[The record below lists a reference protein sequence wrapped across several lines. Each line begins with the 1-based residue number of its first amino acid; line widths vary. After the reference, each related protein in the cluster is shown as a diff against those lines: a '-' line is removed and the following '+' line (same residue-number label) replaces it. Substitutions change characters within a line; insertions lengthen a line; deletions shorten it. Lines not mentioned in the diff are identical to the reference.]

1 MTNLTYRNGVS
12 IAETVV
18 YAPSLCVAA
27 FLAIRHGLGQNSG
40 WLFLILFCL
49 ARIIGPCMQ
58 LATMSGE
65 FLGVIPVDIH
75 EYNSDL
81 DTSDPTNTSLYTGS
95 AILQNVG
102 LSPLMLA
109 TIGLLSRLLDSIHR
123 SKRTFLNTHMF
134 LLIHLLITVGLV
146 LGIVGGINAADS
158 YIASG
163 FKAYTPT
170 DLNKAGTALFIVAY
184 FAIVIVT
191 ILTSFH
197 VSHAEKGEKR
207 LFMAVVLSLPLLLV
221 RLVYSIISTF
231 THNYSFNLL
240 NGSVT
245 VVLCMALFEEFLIVA
260 IYEGTGL
267 TLKKVLPKEPHYEA
281 TEHTSSHGSA
291 APIQNQYAGAG
302 QASLGQPKKE
312 NAFLKVAKFTIIGR
326 LVMAAMPSKNQDVE
340 MQQ

>member
-1 MTNLTYRNGVS
+1 
-12 IAETVV
+12 
-18 YAPSLCVAA
+18 
-27 FLAIRHGLGQNSG
+27 
-40 WLFLILFCL
+40 
-49 ARIIGPCMQ
+49 MQ
-58 LATMSGE
+58 LATISGE
-65 FLGVIPVDIH
+65 LVGVVPVDIL
-75 EYNSDL
+75 EYNADL
-81 DTSDPTNTSLYTGS
+81 NASDPTNTSLYTGS

-134 LLIHLLITVGLV
+134 LLIHVLITVGLV
-146 LGIVGGINAADS
+146 LGIVGGINAADA

-170 DLNKAGTALFIVAY
+170 DLNKVGTALFIVAY
-184 FAIVIVT
+184 VAIVIFT
-191 ILTSFH
+191 LLMSFH

-231 THNYSFNLL
+231 THAHSFNLL

-245 VVLCMALFEEFLIVA
+245 VVLCMALIEEFLIVA
-260 IYEGTGL
+260 VYEGMGL
-267 TLKKVLPKEPHYEA
+267 TLKQALPKESHYDA
-281 TEHTSSHGSA
+281 TGQTSSHGSA

-302 QASLGQPKKE
+302 QASVEQPKKE
-312 NAFLKVAKFTIIGR
+312 NVFLKVAKFTIIGR

-340 MQQ
+340 MQQRR